1 MCMGGGKD
9 NSAAEQRAAEQRR
22 QERLNQGTASIDQ
35 ALAPYDDNYFKTRQD
50 AFAKNALP
58 NLDTKFSEAKKNLIY
73 ALSGK
78 GLLQS
83 SIAAEEQRKLDAE
96 RAGFERQV
104 QSGAQDYA
112 NESRAGL
119 ETTRR
124 NLLNQLYATEDP
136 TSAAASASREAGLL
150 NAPATPD
157 YAGNFVFSAGQNL
170 ATANQALGGTGLR
183 DVITKGYGNTSGR
196 GSSKINR
203 VSDV

>member
-1 MCMGGGKD
+1 MCLGPKGD
-9 NSAAEQRAAEQRR
+9 NGAAEQRAAEQRR
-22 QERLNQGTASIDQ
+22 QSRLTQGTQSIDQ
-35 ALAPYDDNYFKTRQD
+35 ALSPYDDNYFKTRQD

-58 NLDTKFSEAKKNLIY
+58 NLDTKFSEARKNLIY

-83 SIAAEEQRKLDAE
+83 SVAAEEQRKLDAE

-112 NESRAGL
+112 NESRAGV

-150 NAPATPD
+150 NTPATPD
-157 YAGNFVFSAGQNL
+157 YAGDFVFTAGQNL
-170 ATANQALGGTGLR
+170 ETANQALGGTGLR

-196 GSSKINR
+196 GSSRITR
-203 VSDV
+203 ASR